1 VAKQVNRLRVVHVV
15 AAAVALGC
23 SSTGAS
29 QSKLVWVRDD
39 GTPATRAEPF
49 AARDACFETVDAR
62 KINSEWR
69 FGHLEY
75 AGQVIDC
82 SKAKGYHLVDAPE
95 E

>member
-1 VAKQVNRLRVVHVV
+1 MRRTISSAVL
-15 AAAVALGC
+15 AAIAALGC

-29 QSKLVWVRDD
+29 QPKLVWLRDD
-39 GTPATRAEPF
+39 GTPATRAELL

-62 KINSEWR
+62 KISSRWR
-69 FGHLEY
+69 GYVEY

-82 SKAKGYHLVDAPE
+82 IKAKGYHLVDAPE